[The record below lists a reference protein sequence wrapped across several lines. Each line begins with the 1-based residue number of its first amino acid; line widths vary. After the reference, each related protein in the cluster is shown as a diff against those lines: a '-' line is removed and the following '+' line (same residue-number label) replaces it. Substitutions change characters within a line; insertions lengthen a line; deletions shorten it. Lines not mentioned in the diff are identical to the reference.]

1 MLIALWMFLT
11 NSFLPECGGILAASI
26 DAVMPIIVM
35 LVIISIVL
43 SIVGMKC
50 DFGGPICQAIL
61 KMLGY
66 LGKTLISAIGWCL
79 KHLIMFIPTFFSG
92 VRKSCL
98 KSGMSEGK
106 AILFSVIVTL
116 LLIAVII

>member
-11 NSFLPECGGILAASI
+11 NSILPECGGILAATI
-26 DAVMPIIVM
+26 DSAMPIVIM
-35 LVIISIVL
+35 LIFISIVCAA
-43 SIVGMKC
+43 VGFRFN
-50 DFGGPICQAIL
+50 FGGPICQAIL
-61 KMLGY
+61 KALGY

-79 KHLIMFIPTFFSG
+79 QHLIMFIPTFFSG

-106 AILFSVIVTL
+106 AILFSVIVTML
-116 LLIAVII
+116 LVAVII